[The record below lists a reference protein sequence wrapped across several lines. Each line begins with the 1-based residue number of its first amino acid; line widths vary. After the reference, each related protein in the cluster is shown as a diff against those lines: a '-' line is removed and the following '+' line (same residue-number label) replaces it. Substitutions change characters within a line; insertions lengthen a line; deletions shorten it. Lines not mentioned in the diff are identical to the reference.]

1 MKAEVQVKNPKT
13 MALILMLGAFI
24 GLFGETALN
33 MGLTNVMQDYDIS
46 APTAQWLTTGY
57 LLVLAILVP
66 ISAYLTRWFTT
77 RQLVLGGFIISFIGT
92 LFAALSPVFAVLMIG
107 RIIQAVGTGI
117 ILPVMMTVMLNI
129 FPINKRGVVMGVMGL
144 VITLAPAVGP
154 TLSGIII
161 TTLSWHFIFW
171 FSSIFYVVLA
181 IIAFVKINNVSE
193 ITKPKIDFISICLS
207 TIGFA
212 GLIYAL
218 STMAEISISSPIVW
232 LPLLIGIIALVLFCS
247 RQTKMKEP
255 MLNLTVFKHPMFTLG
270 VIMIFLLMLVILST
284 AILLPIYL
292 KGSLLLTA
300 ALAGLVLLPGNA
312 TNFILSPV
320 IGTLF
325 DKYGAKYFG
334 IAGFLFI
341 LIAAIGFSISI
352 SATTPVWM
360 IICLFIVLFLGVTM
374 VMMPAQTNGLN
385 QLPPH
390 LYADGSAAMNTLM
403 QVAGSAGTA
412 LAITLYTVGQQQVT
426 GGSSDLGERE
436 IIAHGIQFVFY
447 FISVVAALGLT
458 TSLFVK
464 KPKLTSK

>member
-1 MKAEVQVKNPKT
+1 MKAEVQVKHPKT

-33 MGLTNVMQDYDIS
+33 MGLTNVMQDFSIS

-77 RQLVLGGFIISFIGT
+77 RQLVLGGFMISIIGT
-92 LFAALSPVFAVLMIG
+92 FFAAISPVFAVLLLG
-107 RIIQAVGTGI
+107 RVIQAIGTGI

-129 FPINKRGVVMGVMGL
+129 FPVNKRGVVMGIMGL

-154 TLSGIII
+154 TLSGVII
-161 TTLSWHFIFW
+161 TTLNWHFIFW
-171 FSSIFYVVLA
+171 FSAIFYVGLTV
-181 IIAFVKINNVSE
+181 IAFIKISNVSE
-193 ITKPKIDFISICLS
+193 ITKPKIDFTSIILS
-207 TIGFA
+207 TIGFS

-218 STMAEISISSPIVW
+218 STMAEVSISSPIVW
-232 LPLLIGIIALVLFCS
+232 LPLVIAIISLTLFCV
-247 RQTKMKEP
+247 RQTKMSEP

-270 VIMIFLLMLVILST
+270 VLMIFFLMLVILST

-312 TNFILSPV
+312 INFILSPV
-320 IGTLF
+320 VGSLF
-325 DKYGAKYFG
+325 DKYGARYFG
-334 IAGFLFI
+334 IAGYL
-341 LIAAIGFSISI
+341 LLLVASIGFSISI
-352 SATTPVWM
+352 TATTPVWL
-360 IICLFIVLFLGVTM
+360 IISLFIVLFLGSTM
-374 VMMPAQTNGLN
+374 IMMPAQTNGLN

-426 GGSSDLGERE
+426 GHSSHLDGGE
-436 IIAHGIQFVFY
+436 IIAHGVQFVFY
-447 FISVVAALGLT
+447 FITGVAALGFI

-464 KPKLTSK
+464 KA

>member
-1 MKAEVQVKNPKT
+1 MIAEVQVKNPKT

-33 MGLTNVMQDYDIS
+33 MGLTNVMQDFDIN

-92 LFAALSPVFAVLMIG
+92 LFAAFSPIFAVLMLG
-107 RIIQAVGTGI
+107 RVIQAVGTGI

-129 FPINKRGVVMGVMGL
+129 FPINKRGVVMGIMGL
-144 VITLAPAVGP
+144 VITLAPAIGP

-171 FSSIFYVVLA
+171 FSAIFYVILA
-181 IIAFVKINNVSE
+181 IIAFINISNVSE
-193 ITKPKIDFISICLS
+193 ITKPKIDFISIALS
-207 TIGFA
+207 TISFA

-218 STMAEISISSPIVW
+218 STMAEISITSPIVW
-232 LPLLIGIIALVLFCS
+232 LPLLIAITALILFS
-247 RQTKMKEP
+247 TRQTKMKEP
-255 MLNLTVFKHPMFTLG
+255 MINLTVFKHPMFTLG
-270 VIMIFLLMLVILST
+270 IIMIFLLMLVILST

-292 KGSLLLTA
+292 KGSLLLSA

-312 TNFILSPV
+312 TNFALSPV
-320 IGTLF
+320 IGSLF

-334 IAGFLFI
+334 IAGFLAI
-341 LIAAIGFSISI
+341 LIASVGFTIVI
-352 SATTPVWM
+352 SATTPVW
-360 IICLFIVLFLGVTM
+360 IILCLFIVLFIGVTM

-385 QLPPH
+385 QLPPQ

-412 LAITLYTVGQQQVT
+412 LAITLYTIGQQQVT

-436 IIAHGIQFVFY
+436 IIAHGVRFVFY
-447 FISVVAALGLT
+447 FISVVGALGLI

-464 KPKLTSK
+464 KPDFSK